1 MHEQSRTDR
10 DQYVTINWENI
21 DPKYHSEFEICWGCD
36 NQDTPY
42 DYESVMHYGPTAFA
56 LNYSIN
62 TIDTHNGEHIGQ
74 RNGFSDLDIIGLNK
88 LYPCG
93 KTVIL
98 QKLISNVITTISDWH
113 LA

>member
-10 DQYVTINWENI
+10 DQYVTINWDNI
-21 DPKYHSEFEICWGCD
+21 DSEYHSQFEICNACD

-42 DYESVMHYGPTAFA
+42 DYDSVMHYGPTAF
-56 LNYSIN
+56 SINGQN
-62 TIDTHNGEHIGQ
+62 TIDTKNGEDIGQ

-93 KTVIL
+93 KVIFFL
-98 QKLISNVITTISDWH
+98 ENSFQIRQQNFILHN
-113 LA
+113 

>member
-10 DQYVTINWENI
+10 DQYVTINWDNI
-21 DPKYHSEFEICWGCD
+21 DSEQQHNFEICTGCD

-56 LNYSIN
+56 LNPSIN
-62 TIDTHNGEHIGQ
+62 TIDTPNGEDIGQ

-93 KTVIL
+93 KTIIL
-98 QKLISNVITTISDWH
+98 QNIDFECYF
-113 LA
+113 